1 MALKLY
7 TAPAA
12 EPVTLTE
19 AKAHLRVEHTSDDT
33 LITALIVAARTHAEA
48 FTRRAFVT
56 QTWDYFADA
65 FPEDDGAILLPLP
78 KVQSVSSISYV
89 DDNGTTQVWSSSN
102 YLVDVES
109 EPARVTPAY
118 DVSWPTTREQINAVT
133 IRFIAGY
140 GNAAAVPQAIKQ
152 AMLLIIGHLYEH
164 REAVSDFEVFAVPQ
178 AAEYLLWPH
187 RALGL

>member
-1 MALKLY
+1 MALRLQ

-12 EPVTLTE
+12 EPLTLTE
-19 AKAHLRVEHTSDDT
+19 AKAHLRVEHTSEDT

-56 QTWDYFADA
+56 QTWDLFLDA
-65 FPEDDGAILLPLP
+65 FPDDAATPIRIPLP
-78 KVQSVSSISYV
+78 SLVTVDSISYV
-89 DDNGTTQVWSSSN
+89 DDAGATQVWGSSN
-102 YLVDVES
+102 YLVDNKS
-109 EPARVTPAY
+109 DPARVTPAY
-118 DVSWPTTREQINAVT
+118 NVSWPATRDQVNAVT
-133 IRFIAGY
+133 VRFTAGY

-164 REAVSDFEVFAVPQ
+164 REAVSDFQVYEVPQ

-187 RALGL
+187 RAFV